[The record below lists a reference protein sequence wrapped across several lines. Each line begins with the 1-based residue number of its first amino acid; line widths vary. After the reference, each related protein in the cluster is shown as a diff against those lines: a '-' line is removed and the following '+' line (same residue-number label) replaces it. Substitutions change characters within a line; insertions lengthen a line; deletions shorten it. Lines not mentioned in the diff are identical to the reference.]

1 MKFTFSLEP
10 VLKVRKHQEKL
21 KKQELAEELQ
31 KKQEIDDLRSEVMEK
46 LSGYLRHEHHQKA
59 ASIHTIRQRGQHM
72 VQANHTMNKLNQDL
86 EKAESEV
93 GKKRQNLAEIHKK
106 RHVLEK
112 VKEKEFERFK
122 HHFEMTEQYHLDE
135 IATQSYNK

>member
-21 KKQELAEELQ
+21 KKQELAEQLQ
-31 KKQEIDDLRSEVMEK
+31 KKQEIDELRSEVMEK
-46 LSGYLRHEHHQKA
+46 LNGYLRHEHHQKA
-59 ASIHTIRQRGQHM
+59 ANIHAIRQRSQHM
-72 VQANHTMNKLNQDL
+72 VQANHTMNRLNRDL
-86 EKAESEV
+86 EKVESEV

-112 VKEKEFERFK
+112 VKEKELKRFK
-122 HHFEMTEQYHLDE
+122 HHFDMKEQHLLDE